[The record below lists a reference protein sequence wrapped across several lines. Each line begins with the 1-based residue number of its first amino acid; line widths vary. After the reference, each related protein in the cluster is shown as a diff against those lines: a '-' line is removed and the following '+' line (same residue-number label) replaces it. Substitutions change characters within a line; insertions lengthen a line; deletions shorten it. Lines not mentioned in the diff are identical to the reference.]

1 MTTTREIQ
9 ITGQGFTAE
18 FSAWADEF
26 VDSYDWAAI
35 REAYNTQLDALA
47 PDGVTWGWSES
58 GPYCHAE
65 ISVDPAAVRQEWIE
79 AVGGMDTTG
88 TWWDPSI
95 DFEAIATANE
105 LHEAGAE

>member
-26 VDSYDWAAI
+26 VDSYDWSAI
-35 REAYNTQLDALA
+35 REAYNAKLDALA

-65 ISVDPAAVRQEWIE
+65 IALDPAVVRQQWIE
-79 AVGGMDTTG
+79 TVGGMDVDG
-88 TWWDPSI
+88 IFWDSRI
-95 DFEAIATANE
+95 DFEAIATASE
-105 LHEAGAE
+105 LHEADAE